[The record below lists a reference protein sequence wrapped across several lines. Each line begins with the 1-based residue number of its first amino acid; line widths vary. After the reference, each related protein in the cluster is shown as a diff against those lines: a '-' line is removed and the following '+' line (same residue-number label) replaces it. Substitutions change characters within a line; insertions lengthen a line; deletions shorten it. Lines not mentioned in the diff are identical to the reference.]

1 MRPPTIRKRASEA
14 RIFEVNLGPRMRDN
28 ETILDLPTITA
39 NAAITID
46 NITHTA
52 AVVRF
57 RASGGEAGRSY
68 KLTFQFDVASVPP
81 QSLEAIV
88 NLYITP

>member
-39 NAAITID
+39 NDALTIG

-57 RASGGEAGRSY
+57 LVSGGEAGRSY
-68 KLTFQFDVASVPP
+68 RLTIQFDVASVPP

-88 NLYITP
+88 HLYISP